1 MKVMDDDFR
10 IFMALRFAVGD
21 HDYSAQ
27 RESLEKASWLV
38 VDAFRAAG
46 FYAVVSSYPKWTNVD
61 DMGDFGM
68 LLPIFP
74 VNGIDC
80 LCVQV
85 QPSPLRESF
94 TDPNSLAQAKSECR
108 KIVAEHGGGQ
118 TGGSGFSEVPSESC
132 WNLCVDDFRN
142 AGFTKSME
150 RVSRIEAFKE
160 GILLLSTGGMP
171 SQLEKGIF
179 EAKLFAFWIN
189 LISPQPREFGFMF

>member
-1 MKVMDDDFR
+1 MDDDFR
-10 IFMALRFAVGD
+10 IFMALRFAVE
-21 HDYSAQ
+21 HRDYAAQ

-46 FYAVVSSYPKWTNVD
+46 LYAVVSSYPNWANVD

-68 LLPIFP
+68 LLPVFP
-74 VNGIDC
+74 VNGVDC

-94 TDPNSLAQAKSECR
+94 TAPDSLAQAKSECR
-108 KIVAEHGGGQ
+108 RIVAEHGGAQ
-118 TGGSGFSEVPSESC
+118 MEEGGFTEVPGDGR
-132 WNLCVDDFRN
+132 WNICVDDFRN

-150 RVSRIEAFKE
+150 SVFGIEAFKE
-160 GILLLSTGGMP
+160 GIVLLSTGGIP
-171 SQLEKGIF
+171 SQLGKGRF
-179 EAKLFAFWIN
+179 EAKLFSFWVN